1 MRSDLAA
8 FLVDTNVLVYAYDA
22 GDQSRASRARACIRR
37 LGDARNGAVSA
48 QVLGEFF
55 VVATRRLRPPLTAR
69 TAGAIVTN
77 LGRAWPVYDVTGMT
91 VTEAI
96 RAVRQYQ
103 LQYWDA
109 LIWATAKLHGVPNV
123 LTEDLPSGSLV
134 EGVRF
139 KNPFETGFDL
149 PSLD

>member
-1 MRSDLAA
+1 LAA
-8 FLVDTNVLVYAYDA
+8 FLVDTNVLVYAYDPGNHPKA
-22 GDQSRASRARACIRR
+22 TQARACIRR

-55 VVATRRLRPPLTAR
+55 VVATRRLRPPLSATAAE
-69 TAGAIVTN
+69 TIATN
-77 LGRAWPVYDVTGMT
+77 LRRVWPVYDVTASA
-91 VTEAI
+91 VIEAI

-103 LQYWDA
+103 FQYWDA

-123 LTEDLPSGSLV
+123 LTEDLPSRRLV

-139 KNPFETGFDL
+139 EDPFESSFDL
-149 PSLD
+149 ARLD